1 MVVER
6 LQGVKAAA
14 SALDAMAGELLK
26 TRPPVLTAVSP
37 RDRALPAERDVLS
50 KGS

>member
-1 MVVER
+1 MVVEK

-37 RDRALPAERDVLS
+37 RDRALPAECDVLS